1 MGGDSPCPAGGP
13 TAKVWTLDARI
24 IAFALPRAPEPQR
37 DLAPDPVLAAE
48 LEAVL
53 VRLRGLMATAEPPV
67 RRSAA

>member
-1 MGGDSPCPAGGP
+1 
-13 TAKVWTLDARI
+13 LDARI